1 MVTER
6 EEILVDKVKIELSVS
21 LHLQEIVN
29 DGTIGDIA
37 LLLFQEGLD
46 SLRVIVTSPVGFVR
60 PILLEKIFELAVAHL
75 ENSPESMVDAAKIVN
90 FRPKLGE
97 HFNCLLR
104 QISIYNLI
112 LMMEV
117 ASLEVLD
124 AHLENL
130 LDLAVK

>member
-6 EEILVDKVKIELSVS
+6 EEILVDEVKIELSVS

-46 SLRVIVTSPVGFVR
+46 SLRVIATSPVGFVR